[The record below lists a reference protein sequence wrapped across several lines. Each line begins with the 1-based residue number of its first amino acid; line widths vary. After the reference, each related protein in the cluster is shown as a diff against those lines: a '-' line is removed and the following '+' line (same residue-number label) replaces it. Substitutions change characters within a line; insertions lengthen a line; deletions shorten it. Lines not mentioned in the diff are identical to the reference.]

1 MKLLVAFVFI
11 SFAILLCISCNTVR
25 KNRQSAKSSTDSTH
39 VSKAETTATA
49 HLDSSGTKSEHGGYE
64 KETVY
69 EYDTVY
75 RVVKG
80 DLVRV
85 YVPRIV
91 KVYENGTF
99 TKRETA
105 AKKSSDSVALSQ
117 VDSTR
122 VMRTSEAKS
131 LEKKSLR
138 MPIGLII
145 GGAVALVLIACF
157 AIYLKNSSKA
167 NTWIN

>member
-1 MKLLVAFVFI
+1 MKIVIAFVII
-11 SFAILLCISCNTVR
+11 SFAILLLIGCNTVR
-25 KNRQSAKSSTDSTH
+25 KTVDTQKSTTDS
-39 VSKAETTATA
+39 VSVTKTESVLKAAS
-49 HLDSSGTKSEHGGYE
+49 DSTGTKTEYAGYN

-91 KVYENGTF
+91 KVYENGSF

-105 AKKSSDSVALSQ
+105 GKKSTESVVIRQ
-117 VDSTR
+117 VDSTSLI
-122 VMRTSEAKS
+122 RTSESKAV
-131 LEKKSLR
+131 EKKSSR

-145 GGAVALVLIACF
+145 TVGIVLLVLALLWSLF
-157 AIYLKNSSKA
+157 KK
-167 NTWIN
+167 